1 MLITSV
7 LVPQVVANELSNFN
21 IQRFRLAA
29 VKWLVDNNH
38 SISKFEKLAF

>member
-29 VKWLVDNNH
+29 VKWLVDNNY